1 MYTPLP
7 TAARSQYHHE
17 LDEKF
22 TIWAQRSLID
32 SIKFMR
38 EVEHYQRVLD
48 RIQAGEDLSDELV
61 ALKKH
66 TQQSAMAVI
75 EQLIADST
83 VAIEQAWALQPNVAR
98 LFTVSVRQ
106 RIHELSAVPCF
117 DVQYQ
122 GKTSK
127 GIATVTV
134 TTWRRNIT
142 VRVEGSDEAVTAAA
156 KQLVLLGMKIDV

>member
-7 TAARSQYHHE
+7 TAAQSQSHQE
-17 LDEKF
+17 LEDTF
-22 TIWAQRSLID
+22 SNWAQRSLMD
-32 SIKFMR
+32 SIKHMR
-38 EVEHYQRVLD
+38 EVEHYQRVLE

-66 TQQSAMAVI
+66 TQQSAVAVI
-75 EQLIADST
+75 EQLIANST
-83 VAIEQAWALQPNVAR
+83 AAIEQAWALQPNAAR
-98 LFTVSVRQ
+98 LFTMSVRQ
-106 RIHELSAVPCF
+106 RIDELSAVTCF

-122 GKTSK
+122 AKTSK
-127 GIATVTV
+127 GFATVTV

-156 KQLVLLGMKIDV
+156 QQLVLLGMGG